1 MLARTKQLTYHINH
15 TRKTTIYR
23 LCIIS
28 PILLSFCSV
37 ISLVI
42 SSCKIY
48 TTKDGA
54 GINALCLQ
62 NTNTR
67 PRSSA
72 RRLYPL
78 TPLPRY
84 WSAMVVGN
92 LSFHSVLFRY
102 CSTFFV
108 PIPLALMPNQYAYAS
123 PISKKLLQTL
133 YTYHNLGS
141 VHTCKQQEPD
151 LFAYCFRGYAFNDL
165 HADTA
170 LRLFRAVLGLAIC
183 AE

>member
-48 TTKDGA
+48 TIKDGA
-54 GINALCLQ
+54 GINAFCLQ

-84 WSAMVVGN
+84 WSAVVVGN
-92 LSFHSVLFRY
+92 LSFHFVLFRSY
-102 CSTFFV
+102 GTFFV
-108 PIPLALMPNQYAYAS
+108 PIPLALTPNQFAYAL
-123 PISKKLLQTL
+123 PIPKELPQSL
-133 YTYHNLGS
+133 YTNHRLGS
-141 VHTCKQQEPD
+141 CS
-151 LFAYCFRGYAFNDL
+151 Y
-165 HADTA
+165 
-170 LRLFRAVLGLAIC
+170 
-183 AE
+183 